1 MKQIKEAPKVVDV
14 MAETDILVVV
24 SGPTGLAA
32 VAVSVKDKVSCGAID
47 IQKLQKF
54 TKKQGVRIK

>member
-1 MKQIKEAPKVVDV
+1 MKQIVEAPKVVDV

-32 VAVSVKDKVSCGAID
+32 VAVSVKDKVSCV
-47 IQKLQKF
+47 L
-54 TKKQGVRIK
+54 